1 MTHPYVWHD
10 SPICVTWLT
19 HMCDMTHP
27 YVWHDS
33 PIRVTWLTHM
43 CDMTH
48 PYVWHDSPICV
59 TWLTH
64 MCDVTHLSYVTWL
77 IHHIRHDLFV
87 CVSRMCDMT
96 HSYVW
101 YDAFAR
107 EMSLFIYSWQY
118 YRHWRPLAYVWH
130 DAFMCDM
137 TKSQHVTFDSFV
149 CVIWLINM
157 WHDSFIREVALFIC
171 SWQSYLHWWL
181 CVTCVTWLN
190 HMCDVT
196 HPSFVWHDSFVCVIW
211 LIYVTW
217 LIPLGMAHSYVVDDM
232 IDTFGR

>member
-1 MTHPYVWHD
+1 MIYSYVWVV
-10 SPICVTWLT
+10 CVTWRI
-19 HMCDMTHP
+19 HMCDMTHSHVKCL
-27 YVWHDS
+27 YSYIVDNIIDTGGRW
-33 PIRVTWLTHM
+33 HM

-48 PYVWHDSPICV
+48 SCVIWLNHNMWH
-59 TWLTH
+59 
-64 MCDVTHLSYVTWL
+64 
-77 IHHIRHDLFV
+77 
-87 CVSRMCDMT
+87 
-96 HSYVW
+96 
-101 YDAFAR
+101 
-107 EMSLFIYSWQY
+107 
-118 YRHWRPLAYVWH
+118 
-130 DAFMCDM
+130 
-137 TKSQHVTFDSFV
+137 DSFV

-171 SWQSYLHWWL
+171 SWQSYLHWWP